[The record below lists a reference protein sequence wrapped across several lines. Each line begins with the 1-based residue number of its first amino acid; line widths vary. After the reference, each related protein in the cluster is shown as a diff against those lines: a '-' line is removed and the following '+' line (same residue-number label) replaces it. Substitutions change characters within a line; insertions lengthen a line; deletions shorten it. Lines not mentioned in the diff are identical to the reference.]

1 MRRDVILERFFTGLI
16 SGDRN
21 ESRRVLEEILDAD
34 CEPVEVISRLFWPTL
49 ERIQNLYRSDEIS
62 AMAHHYSTR
71 LLRAMVDQMQMRLPI
86 SERLGKKAMVLCG
99 PEESEELG
107 AQMTSDLLEAAGYD
121 VYFSGGGI
129 ANDEIVEEIGKM
141 NTDLLVVFGVTP
153 SAVPFTRLL
162 IDQLRSIGVCPNLQI
177 AVGGGVFNRAEGLAQ
192 EIGADL
198 WALTPEELCQRVLDE
213 PAKRM
218 DENQRTVGRRRRK
231 STNAAA

>member
-21 ESRRVLEEILDAD
+21 QSRRVLEEILDAD
-34 CEPVEVISRLFWPTL
+34 CGPVEVISKLFWPTL

-71 LLRAMVDQMQMRLPI
+71 LLRCFVDQMQMRLPI
-86 SERLGKKAMVLCG
+86 SERLGKKCMVLCG

-107 AQMTSDLLEAAGYD
+107 AQITSDLLDAAGYD

-141 NTDLLVVFGVTP
+141 DTDLLVIFGVTP
-153 SAVPFTRLL
+153 AAVPFTRLL
-162 IDQLRSIGVCPNLQI
+162 IDQLREIGVCPKLQI

-198 WALTPEELCQRVLDE
+198 WASSPQELCQQIVEQPGR
-213 PAKRM
+213 RM
-218 DENQRTVGRRRRK
+218 DEAQRTVGRRRRK
-231 STNAAA
+231 SAAA